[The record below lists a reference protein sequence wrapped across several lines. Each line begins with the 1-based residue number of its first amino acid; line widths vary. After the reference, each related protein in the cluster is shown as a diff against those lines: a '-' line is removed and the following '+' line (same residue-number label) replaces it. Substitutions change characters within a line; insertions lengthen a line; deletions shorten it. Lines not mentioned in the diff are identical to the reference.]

1 MIQTFF
7 DGGIVMWP
15 QLFLLIVVMCLS
27 IWKTIELLIG
37 SKLSKYRLELG
48 LNAILFWGGI
58 AAIIGFF
65 GHFWGIIM
73 AFNEI
78 AAANDISPAI
88 MAQGYSVS
96 LIAVTFGLLILLFS
110 GICWF
115 LLRWRCNQLLVVKD

>member
-7 DGGIVMWP
+7 DGGIIMWP
-15 QLFLLIVVMCLS
+15 QLFLLLIVIGLS
-27 IWKTIELLIG
+27 FWKMLDFFMRRE
-37 SKLSKYRLELG
+37 LSKYRLELG

-78 AAANDISPAI
+78 AVANDISPAI
-88 MAQGYSVS
+88 MARGYSVS

-110 GICWF
+110 AICWF
-115 LLRWRCNQLLVVKD
+115 FLRWRCNQLLTVKS